1 MEQVHEAN
9 IMPEK
14 ACGCAAPT
22 DAGLITAAAPAQS
35 AAAGEEL
42 IAACAAKFTPAEM
55 ELLHKAIEVAKI
67 AHAKQKRES
76 GEPYFIHPERV
87 AIMLQEMGMD
97 SHTVIA
103 GLLHDVIEDG
113 DYDVQRLTSI
123 FGTDIAE
130 MVDGVTKL
138 TKTGKNELVTQEE
151 AQAENLRKMFLAIA
165 KDVRVVII
173 KLTDR
178 LHNMRTL
185 EYCCEE
191 KRTRKAKE
199 TLEVYAPLAHRF
211 GMGAIKCELEDLC
224 FWYIWPDEYKKL
236 KSAIAPQQAEHMRTL
251 NTAIAT
257 IGEHL
262 KAAGVEA
269 TVSGRPKHLYSI
281 YKKLVKQNKTLEEI
295 YDLIAVRVVVNTVND
310 CYAALGVIHNLWR
323 PMPGRFKDYIAMPK
337 TNMYRSIHTT
347 LFSGD
352 GSGMPFEVQI
362 RTHEMHRAAE
372 YGIAAH
378 WMYKEGRAA
387 QDDLDNKLAWLREA
401 LEMENYSDTTREFV
415 ENIRKDFF
423 SDYVYV
429 LTPQGRI
436 IDLVTGSTP
445 LDFAYRIHT
454 NVGSQTQ
461 HAKVNGAIVRLDYKL
476 KNNDVVE
483 IITSPNA
490 QPSRDWLKV
499 VKTQQAKAKIRQW
512 FKKANRAENIQ
523 RGKEMLSEA
532 IKRQGY
538 TFADATKGEYFTDLL
553 KRYNMSDPED
563 VYAAVGYGGV
573 TTGQVTHKLLEQ
585 LRREHRESDLLEKL
599 EAAESG
605 DARAAERRGHD
616 AGVIIEGNADMAV
629 RFARCCS
636 PLPGDDIIGYV
647 TRGRGVSIH
656 RKDCPNIGDLMLDP
670 ERIIDAHWASNAKSS
685 YTATIQVEGAERT
698 GLLMELSQVLANM
711 NISINAMNAK
721 TDKNNIVWTMLT
733 FEVVSAGQLD
743 NIIKS
748 MRRIRGVTRAYRVN
762 V

>member
-1 MEQVHEAN
+1 MEQANKANQVPEEKCVQTELLPAMEAAVSDGV
-9 IMPEK
+9 ED
-14 ACGCAAPT
+14 T
-22 DAGLITAAAPAQS
+22 LV
-35 AAAGEEL
+35 
-42 IAACAAKFTPAEM
+42 AACASKFTPAEM
-55 ELLHKAIEVAKI
+55 ELLHKAIDI
-67 AHAKQKRES
+67 AETAHEGQKRES
-76 GEPYFIHPERV
+76 GEPYYIHPEQV
-87 AIMLQEMGMD
+87 AIMLCEMGMD

-103 GLLHDVIEDG
+103 GLLHDVLEDG
-113 DYDVQRLTSI
+113 DIDLQRLTAI
-123 FGTDIAE
+123 FGADIAE

-138 TKTGKNELVTQEE
+138 TKTGRNDFVTREE

-185 EYCCEE
+185 EYCSEE
-191 KRTRKAKE
+191 KRIRKAKE

-224 FWYIWPDEYKKL
+224 FMYIWPDEYKKL
-236 KSAIAPQQAEHMRTL
+236 KSEIAPQQAEHMRTL
-251 NTAIAT
+251 NTVIAS
-257 IGEHL
+257 IDQSFN
-262 KAAGVEA
+262 AAGIEA

-310 CYAALGVIHNLWR
+310 CYAALGIIHNLWR

-362 RTHEMHRAAE
+362 RTGEMHRAAE

-378 WMYKEGRAA
+378 WMYKEGRGL

-401 LEMENYSDTTREFV
+401 LEMENYSDTTKEFV

-454 NVGSQTQ
+454 NVGSKTQ
-461 HAKVNGAIVRLDYKL
+461 HAKVNGAIVKLDYKL

-490 QPSRDWLKV
+490 SPSRDWLNI

-512 FKKANRAENIQ
+512 FKKANRTENIQ
-523 RGKEMLSEA
+523 RGKEMLTESF
-532 IKRQGY
+532 KRQGF
-538 TFADATKGEYFTDLL
+538 TFAEATKNEYFTDLL
-553 KRYNMSDPED
+553 KRFNMSEAED
-563 VYAAVGYGGV
+563 VYAAVGYGGM

-585 LRREHRESDLLEKL
+585 VRRERREAALREKLENLDPADPRVAERREHN
-599 EAAESG
+599 
-605 DARAAERRGHD
+605 
-616 AGVIIEGNADMAV
+616 AGVIVEGNADMAV

-636 PLPGDDIIGYV
+636 PLPGDDIMGYV

-656 RKDCPNIGDLMLDP
+656 RKDCPNIGDLMLD
-670 ERIIDAHWASNAKSS
+670 EDRIIDVHWAMGAKSS
-685 YTATIQVEGAERT
+685 YTATIQIEAHERT
-698 GLLMELSQVLANM
+698 GLLMEISQVLANM
-711 NISINAMNAK
+711 NISITTMNAK
-721 TDKNNIVWTMLT
+721 TDKNDIVWTMLT

-743 NIIKS
+743 SIIKN
-748 MRRIRGVTRAYRVN
+748 MRKIRGVTQVYRVN

>member
-1 MEQVHEAN
+1 MEQLNKDESASTGKEKSELVG
-9 IMPEK
+9 MP
-14 ACGCAAPT
+14 AILPDTAPSSGSS
-22 DAGLITAAAPAQS
+22 DALV
-35 AAAGEEL
+35 
-42 IAACAAKFTPAEM
+42 AACAKKFTPSEM
-55 ELLHKAIEVAKI
+55 ELLQKAITIAKS
-67 AHAKQKRES
+67 AHAGQKRES
-76 GEPYFIHPERV
+76 GEAYYIHPEQV
-87 AIMLQEMGMD
+87 AIMLSEMGMD
-97 SHTVIA
+97 SHTIIA
-103 GLLHDVIEDG
+103 GLLHDVIEDDG
-113 DYDVQRLTSI
+113 KDFDVQKLTAL

-138 TKTGKNELVTQEE
+138 TKTGKSEFVTQEE

-191 KRTRKAKE
+191 KRIRKAKE

-224 FWYIWPDEYKKL
+224 FLYIWPEEYKKL
-236 KSAIAPQQAEHMRTL
+236 INAIAPQQAEHMRTL
-251 NTAIAT
+251 NTVIST
-257 IGEHL
+257 ISEHL
-262 KAAGVEA
+262 KAAGIDAV
-269 TVSGRPKHLYSI
+269 VNGRPKHLYSI

-310 CYAALGVIHNLWR
+310 CYAALGLIHNLWR
-323 PMPGRFKDYIAMPK
+323 PIPGRFKDYIAMPK
-337 TNMYRSIHTT
+337 TNTYRSIHTT

-378 WMYKEGRAA
+378 WMYKEGRAS

-401 LEMENYSDTTREFV
+401 LEMENYSDTTKEFV

-490 QPSRDWLKV
+490 SPSRDWLKI

-523 RGKEMLSEA
+523 RGKEMLAESL
-532 IKRQGY
+532 KRQGY
-538 TFADATKGEYFTDLL
+538 TFAEATKNDYFAELL
-553 KRYNMSDPED
+553 KRFNMSDPED

-573 TTGQVTHKLLEQ
+573 TTAQVLHKLLEQ
-585 LRREHRESDLLEKL
+585 VRRARREADLQEKMESL
-599 EAAESG
+599 EAGGAEQ
-605 DARAAERRGHD
+605 RGVEKRGPSS

-636 PLPGDDIIGYV
+636 PLPGDDIIGYI

-656 RKDCPNIGDLMLDP
+656 RKDCPNIDDLMLDT
-670 ERIIDAHWASNAKSS
+670 ERIVDARWA
-685 YTATIQVEGAERT
+685 
-698 GLLMELSQVLANM
+698 M
-711 NISINAMNAK
+711 
-721 TDKNNIVWTMLT
+721 
-733 FEVVSAGQLD
+733 
-743 NIIKS
+743 
-748 MRRIRGVTRAYRVN
+748 
-762 V
+762 